1 MSTDKNLLT
10 LANKIYSIFYQDKE
24 IKSIEEL
31 FSDKIYLDIIGNFL
45 PNIQEEIS
53 PGKTDEEKI
62 ETLSLLLSLLSKLID
77 SEIDINPEKIILEHD
92 KKSAQNFLEIL
103 LEITMSLINSGA
115 EFEEEEDELEER
127 KMNISDPGMK
137 YDEESVESLRL
148 GRDKNKKKEG
158 KNKDKDKINIKN
170 DIEGFDKEKSQSGE
184 NLIFNNNDI
193 DNDNDMEQVRDSE
206 EKKNNS
212 RLDSDTK
219 PKKDKKEIN
228 NEDNEE
234 EILRK
239 NTDEENI
246 NITNEN
252 ENENEIEVNSEKKTY
267 DIPGLLGDEEEDL
280 DKSNTKSKNKSK
292 SKSNIEIDNDNDND
306 NDNDLDE
313 EEFDLKKNKYDFGNL
328 NNSDYDNSSINN
340 KLAKSVPQP
349 MDKPILTNNNS
360 SEDYIDLRKNKK
372 SKDKKNDDDDDDFDY
387 NYNDELEEKNNS
399 NSNSNTSN
407 MNISFHS
414 KKSKKQQ
421 IIDES
426 NSNTNQKNTNKK
438 GNKENSTTN
447 KKRKNNTN
455 TNTNNNNNK
464 ISSKKNSRI
473 NTYKSEKKNNENE
486 SQNQS
491 QSQTSSVDISKSSIY
506 TDSLKP
512 APNPHEKSQHQSGAK
527 KKEINSR
534 KSSIKS
540 KSKSSASSII
550 NSEIPLD
557 TQGFKFELI
566 KELKKLYGNKIG
578 KALQGPNNS
587 YSNLD
592 LVLQEFKLAK
602 KQEKLMKK
610 NMSKNSSKNVDKNSA
625 SKSNVNLSSEEPIL
639 TRDFLLKNE
648 RLLQLMLQICNQKLK
663 NKKNEQE
670 KYVRDIGQNLPFMKK
685 LKDFEYKNLE
695 NLIENKKYFYKNN
708 NNYLEEIY
716 FCNKLYETNLQ
727 LEAEKL
733 NRELESKSMINAM
746 KLEEKAKNIKDTQD
760 YYKNIIAI
768 LNEIGRRERE
778 ENMRNKM
785 NEKIM
790 YYQLN
795 NMPKKEL
802 KKRMKMYINAIDD
815 DFYFNNTEE
824 AETNNNN
831 IQSNQEE
838 INKILDNNYQ
848 K

>member
-53 PGKTDEEKI
+53 PGKTDKEKI

-77 SEIDINPEKIILEHD
+77 SEIDIDPEKIILEHD
-92 KKSAQNFLEIL
+92 KKNAQNFLEIL

-158 KNKDKDKINIKN
+158 KNKDKDKINIKD

-219 PKKDKKEIN
+219 PIKDKKEIN

-246 NITNEN
+246 NITN

-292 SKSNIEIDNDNDND
+292 SKSNIEIDNDND

>member
-31 FSDKIYLDIIGNFL
+31 FSDKIYLDVIGNLL

-77 SEIDINPEKIILEHD
+77 SEIDIDPEKIILEHD

-228 NEDNEE
+228 NEDNED

-292 SKSNIEIDNDNDND
+292 SKSNIEIDNDND

-455 TNTNNNNNK
+455 TNTNNNNK